1 MEQHKMI
8 RGPITLCGI
17 HSSGRSMG
25 LAGNKNVYLDHG
37 IPGETVTYTLERR
50 KQGFLA
56 GKTESILE
64 ASPFRTIPFCEHY
77 STCGGCAWQH
87 IGYSH
92 QLELKQQI
100 LENAL
105 DKYGIAHPALPPV
118 LASPQTLYYRHRM
131 EYSFS
136 SSACP
141 DNHKIGPVMP
151 GLGFH
156 PAGEPGKVN
165 AIRTC
170 YLQANPC
177 RDICNYIEKVALE
190 EGMDFYNHENKSG
203 FLRSLSL
210 RINSTGEVLLVLG
223 VAQDEPNQRM
233 ALFSRIREAF
243 PQIVSLNY
251 TIHLSS
257 AHGQLQGE
265 IIPFGGNA
273 PYLEE
278 IIAGIRF
285 RIHASSFF
293 QPNVKQA
300 ENIFIT
306 ARDWANLKGNE
317 KVYDLYTGVG
327 TLAIF
332 LSGRANHVTGIEGSS
347 LAIEDATKNAILNDI
362 HNTEFICGDILET
375 FKSPFLDRHGKPDLI
390 VLDPPRSGTLI
401 EIKKTINASGAKNVI
416 YLSCNPVSLAFDLK
430 QLCEAY
436 RIILIQPF
444 DMLPHTHH
452 LETLVLLEK
461 N

>member
-8 RGPITLCGI
+8 RGPLTLTGI
-17 HSSGRSMG
+17 HSSGRSVG
-25 LAGNKNVYLDHG
+25 IAGTRNIYLDCG
-37 IPGETVTYTLERR
+37 IPGETVTYTLGRR

-64 ASPFRTIPFCEHY
+64 ASPCRTIPFCEHY

-87 IGYSH
+87 IEYSH

-100 LENAL
+100 LKNAL
-105 DKYGIAHPALPPV
+105 DKYGIAYPTLPPV
-118 LASPQTLYYRHRM
+118 TASPQTKYYRHRM

-136 SSACP
+136 SSAFRETN
-141 DNHKIGPVMP
+141 DNGPRKP

-170 YLQANPC
+170 FLQSDPC
-177 RDICNYIEKVALE
+177 RDICNFTERAALE
-190 EGMDFYNHENKSG
+190 EGLDFYDHESKSG

-210 RINSTGEVLLVLG
+210 RINSIGEVLVVIG
-223 VAQDEPNQRM
+223 MAHNNPEQRDI
-233 ALFSRIREAF
+233 LFSRMREAF

-251 TIHLSS
+251 TIHPSS
-257 AHGQLQGE
+257 EHSQLQGD
-265 IIPFGGNA
+265 IIPCSNHA
-273 PYLEE
+273 PYLVE
-278 IIAGIRF
+278 IMPEFKF

-293 QPNVKQA
+293 QPNVRQA
-300 ENIFIT
+300 EKIFGT
-306 ARDWANLKGNE
+306 ARDWANLKGHE

-327 TLAIF
+327 TLALF
-332 LSGRANHVTGIEGSS
+332 LSRQSGHITGLEGSP
-347 LAIEDATKNAILNDI
+347 LAIADATENAVLNDI

-375 FKSPFLDRHGKPDLI
+375 FKSPFVERHGKPDLI

-401 EIKKTINASGAKNVI
+401 EIKKTINSSGAKNVI

-430 QLCEAY
+430 QLCENY
-436 RIILIQPF
+436 SISLIQPF
-444 DMLPHTHH
+444 DMLPQTHH

-461 N
+461 K

>member
-8 RGPITLCGI
+8 RGPLTLGGI
-17 HSSGRSMG
+17 HSSGRSVG
-25 LAGNKNVYLDHG
+25 LAGNKNVYLDCG

-50 KQGFLA
+50 KQGFQA

-77 STCGGCAWQH
+77 SACGGCAWQH

-100 LENAL
+100 LKNAL
-105 DKYGIAHPALPPV
+105 DKYGIAYPSLPFV
-118 LASPQTLYYRHRM
+118 IASPKTMYYRHRM

-136 SSACP
+136 SSAL
-141 DNHKIGPVMP
+141 GPV
-151 GLGFH
+151 LGFH
-156 PAGEPGKVN
+156 PTGEPAKVN

-170 YLQANPC
+170 YLQSDPC
-177 RDICNYIEKVALE
+177 RDICNFTEKVALE
-190 EGMDFYNHENKSG
+190 AGLGFYDHENKSG

-210 RINSTGEVLLVLG
+210 RINSVGEVLMVVG
-223 VAQDEPNQRM
+223 MGHDNPEQRDV
-233 ALFSRIREAF
+233 LFSRIREAF

-257 AHGQLQGE
+257 EHSQLQGD
-265 IIPFGGNA
+265 IIPFGGTA

-278 IIAGIRF
+278 AIAGIRF

-293 QPNVKQA
+293 QPNARQA
-300 ENIFIT
+300 ENIFAT
-306 ARDWANLKGNE
+306 ARDWVSLKGNE

-327 TLAIF
+327 TLALF
-332 LSGRANHVTGIEGSS
+332 LSGQAGHVTGIEGSS
-347 LAIEDATKNAILNDI
+347 YAIADATENAILNDMQ
-362 HNTEFICGDILET
+362 NTEFICGDILET
-375 FKSPFLDRHGKPDLI
+375 FKSPFLNIHGKSDLI

-401 EIKKTINASGAKNVI
+401 EIKKTINASGAKNVL

-436 RIILIQPF
+436 RVSRIQPF

-461 N
+461 S

>member
-8 RGPITLCGI
+8 RGPLTLTGI
-17 HSSGRSMG
+17 HSSGRSVG
-25 LAGNKNVYLDHG
+25 LAGSKNVYLDCG

-50 KQGFLA
+50 KKGFLA
-56 GKTESILE
+56 GKTETILE

-92 QLELKQQI
+92 QLELKLQI
-100 LENAL
+100 LKNAL
-105 DKYGIAHPALPPV
+105 NKYGIVYPPLPHV
-118 LASPQTLYYRHRM
+118 IASPQTTYYRHRM

-136 SSACP
+136 STAFRENS
-141 DNHKIGPVMP
+141 DNGPRKP

-156 PAGEPGKVN
+156 PAGEPAKVN

-170 YLQANPC
+170 YLQSDPC
-177 RDICNYIEKVALE
+177 REICDFTEKAALE
-190 EGMDFYNHENKSG
+190 EGMDFYDHESKSG

-210 RINSTGEVLLVLG
+210 RINSAGEVLMVLG
-223 VAQDEPNQRM
+223 LANDNHNRRDV
-233 ALFSRIREAF
+233 LLSRIREAF

-251 TIHLSS
+251 TTHLSS
-257 AHGQLQGE
+257 EHSQLQGE
-265 IIPFGGNA
+265 IIPFGGTA

-278 IIAGIRF
+278 TMAGIRF

-300 ENIFIT
+300 ENIFGT
-306 ARDWANLKGNE
+306 ARNWANLKGHE

-327 TLAIF
+327 TLALF
-332 LSGRANHVTGIEGSS
+332 LSGQAGHVTGIEGST
-347 LAIEDATKNAILNDI
+347 LAIADATENAILNDI
-362 HNTEFICGDILET
+362 DNTEFLCGDILET
-375 FKSPFLDRHGKPDLI
+375 FKPPFLERHGKPDLI

-401 EIKKTINASGAKNVI
+401 EIKKTINASGSKNVL

-430 QLCEAY
+430 QLCEVY
-436 RIILIQPF
+436 RISLIQPF

-461 N
+461 T